1 MTRELRP
8 TPARKRPTTPDGIG
22 QFREVQALVER
33 HKAALA
39 TANALLDLIL
49 EKIQERDASKP
60 GNGR

>member
-8 TPARKRPTTPDGIG
+8 TPARKRPANPERFG
-22 QFREVQALVER
+22 QFREIQALVER

-49 EKIQERDASKP
+49 EKMQERDASKA
-60 GNGR
+60 RE